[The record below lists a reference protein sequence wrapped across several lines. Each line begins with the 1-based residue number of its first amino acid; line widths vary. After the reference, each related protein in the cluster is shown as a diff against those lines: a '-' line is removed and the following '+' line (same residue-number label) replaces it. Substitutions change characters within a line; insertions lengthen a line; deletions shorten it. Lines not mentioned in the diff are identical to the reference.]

1 MTKKH
6 SMSILVCMKPNEL
19 KKIRKEMGARQKDLA
34 AVLGIAT
41 RTYQNWEQEEG
52 KREHR
57 KIPADIAERVQIL
70 AELKSDQQGTSYPDD
85 LIWLQIP
92 LREPEL
98 AALKRA
104 ATFEDKSLTMLVR
117 ECVSKVMIR
126 NS

>member
-1 MTKKH
+1 
-6 SMSILVCMKPNEL
+6 
-19 KKIRKEMGARQKDLA
+19 MGARQKDLA
-34 AVLGIAT
+34 TVLGIAT

-57 KIPADIAERVQIL
+57 KIPDDIAERVQIL
-70 AELKSDQQGTSYPDD
+70 AELKSGQDGTSYPDD
-85 LIWLQIP
+85 LVWLQIP

-104 ATFEDKSLTMLVR
+104 AGFEDRSVTMLVR
-117 ECVSKVMIR
+117 ECVSEVMVW